1 MRLLSFYQHC
11 HRCHW
16 HNVILCCSIILA
28 KQIATF
34 VTTILI
40 FINQADDTLLTEQ
53 RNLLDLINKLEG
65 GLGQVETQIF
75 SSDSLQSYPLELP
88 ELEKP
93 LVRKMRVQQE
103 CYR

>member
-1 MRLLSFYQHC
+1 MPLEPH
-11 HRCHW
+11 
-16 HNVILCCSIILA
+16 VILSCSNILA

-65 GLGQVETQIF
+65 GLGQVETQICCF
-75 SSDSLQSYPLELP
+75 WFFAELSSGLS
-88 ELEKP
+88 ELENF
-93 LVRKMRVQQE
+93 
-103 CYR
+103 